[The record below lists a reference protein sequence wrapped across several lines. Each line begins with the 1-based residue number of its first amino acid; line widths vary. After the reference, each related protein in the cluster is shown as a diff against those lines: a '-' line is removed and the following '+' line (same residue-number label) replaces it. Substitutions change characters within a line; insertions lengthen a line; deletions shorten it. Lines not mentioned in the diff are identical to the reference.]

1 MKIFKL
7 ALGMAAGL
15 LLASCNINEL
25 PEYDD
30 SNAFVAFTSSAVNVG
45 EEEGSKQ
52 VEVLLTSI
60 GGIETTVNFEVAPA
74 ETAGAVEGKHYTIE
88 GSKSLTFKKD
98 APTQKITLNIIDN
111 DTFDGDVK
119 FTIKLL
125 DPEGVQLG
133 ASKTCSVTIEDDEH
147 PLLFILGTLSAKG
160 PSYFNGD
167 SEWEVRIAKDDSDLS
182 KVWIYNLVPGG
193 SSSSSPVYGIVNDE
207 KTEIRIPVGQ
217 EVAVSSSYPHILL
230 NGYYGEEGDEKIP
243 TGGYLTGTIAEDGT
257 ITLQDWFGSQV
268 FSDDAASN
276 SLGWYNLM
284 QAGVTLKKQ

>member
-30 SNAFVAFTSSAVNVG
+30 SNAFVAFTSSSVNVG

-88 GSKSLTFKKD
+88 GGKSLTFTKD

-160 PSYFNGD
+160 VSDFNGD
-167 SEWEVRIAKDDSDLS
+167 TEWGVRIAKDDSDLS

-230 NGYYGEEGDEKIP
+230 NGFYGDTEEKIP
-243 TGGYLTGTIAEDGT
+243 TGGYITGEIAEDGT
-257 ITLQDWFGSQV
+257 ISIKDYFGSQV

-284 QAGVTLKKQ
+284 DPIITLKKQ

>member
-30 SNAFVAFTSSAVNVG
+30 SNAFVAFTSSAVSVG

-88 GSKSLTFKKD
+88 GGKSLTFTKD

-160 PSYFNGD
+160 VSDFYGD
-167 SEWEVRIAKDDSDLS
+167 TEWEVRIAKDDSDLS

-193 SSSSSPVYGIVNDE
+193 SSSSSPVYGIVNDD

-230 NGYYGEEGDEKIP
+230 NGFYGDTEEKIP
-243 TGGYLTGTIAEDGT
+243 TGGYITGEIAEDGT
-257 ITLQDWFGSQV
+257 ISIKDYFGSQV

-284 QAGVTLKKQ
+284 DPIITLKKQ

>member
-30 SNAFVAFTSSAVNVG
+30 SNAFVAFTSSSVNVG

-160 PSYFNGD
+160 VSDFYGD
-167 SEWEVRIAKDDSDLS
+167 TEWEVRIAKDDSDLS
-182 KVWIYNLVPGG
+182 QVWIYGLVPQG

-230 NGYYGEEGDEKIP
+230 NGFYGETEEKIP
-243 TGGYLTGTIAEDGT
+243 TGGYITGEIAEDGT
-257 ITLQDWFGSQV
+257 ISIKDYFGSQV

-284 QAGVTLKKQ
+284 DPVVTLKKQ

>member
-1 MKIFKL
+1 MKIFKI

-30 SNAFVAFTSSAVNVG
+30 SNAFVAFTSSAVSVG

-88 GSKSLTFKKD
+88 GGKSLTFKKD

-167 SEWEVRIAKDDSDLS
+167 TEWEVRIAKDDSDLS
-182 KVWIYNLVPGG
+182 KVWIYGLVPGG

-207 KTEIRIPVGQ
+207 KTEIRIPIGQ

>member
-30 SNAFVAFTSSAVNVG
+30 SNAFVAFTSSSVNVG

-167 SEWEVRIAKDDSDLS
+167 TEWEVRIAKDDSDLS
-182 KVWIYNLVPGG
+182 KVWIYGLVPGG

-207 KTEIRIPVGQ
+207 KTEIRIPIGQ

-268 FSDDAASN
+268 CSDDAASN
-276 SLGWYNLM
+276 SLCWYNLM

>member
-30 SNAFVAFTSSAVNVG
+30 SNAFVAFTSSAVSVG

-111 DTFDGDVK
+111 DTFDGDV
-119 FTIKLL
+119 
-125 DPEGVQLG
+125 
-133 ASKTCSVTIEDDEH
+133 
-147 PLLFILGTLSAKG
+147 
-160 PSYFNGD
+160 
-167 SEWEVRIAKDDSDLS
+167 
-182 KVWIYNLVPGG
+182 
-193 SSSSSPVYGIVNDE
+193 
-207 KTEIRIPVGQ
+207 
-217 EVAVSSSYPHILL
+217 
-230 NGYYGEEGDEKIP
+230 
-243 TGGYLTGTIAEDGT
+243 
-257 ITLQDWFGSQV
+257 
-268 FSDDAASN
+268 
-276 SLGWYNLM
+276 
-284 QAGVTLKKQ
+284 

>member
-30 SNAFVAFTSSAVNVG
+30 SNAFVAFTSSAVSVG

-88 GSKSLTFKKD
+88 GGKSLTFKKD

-167 SEWEVRIAKDDSDLS
+167 TEWEVRIAKDDSDLS
-182 KVWIYNLVPGG
+182 KVWIYGLVPGG

-207 KTEIRIPVGQ
+207 KTEIRIPIGQ

>member
-1 MKIFKL
+1 MKIFKI

-30 SNAFVAFTSSAVNVG
+30 SNAFVAFTSSSVNVG

-60 GGIETTVNFEVAPA
+60 GGIETTVNFEVTPA

-160 PSYFNGD
+160 VSDFNGD
-167 SEWEVRIAKDDSDLS
+167 TEWEVRIAKDDSDLS

-193 SSSSSPVYGIVNDE
+193 SSSKSPVYGIVNDD

-230 NGYYGEEGDEKIP
+230 NGFYGDTEEKIP
-243 TGGYLTGTIAEDGT
+243 TGGYITGEIAEDGT
-257 ITLQDWFGSQV
+257 ISIKDYFGSQV

-284 QAGVTLKKQ
+284 DPIITLKKQ

>member
-30 SNAFVAFTSSAVNVG
+30 SNAFVAFTSSSVNVG

-60 GGIETTVNFEVAPA
+60 GGIETTVNFEVTPA

-160 PSYFNGD
+160 VSDFNGD
-167 SEWEVRIAKDDSDLS
+167 TEWEVRIAKDDSDLS

-193 SSSSSPVYGIVNDE
+193 SSSKSPVYGIVNDD

-230 NGYYGEEGDEKIP
+230 NGFYGDTEEKIP
-243 TGGYLTGTIAEDGT
+243 TGGYITGEIAEDGT
-257 ITLQDWFGSQV
+257 ISIKDYFGSQV

-284 QAGVTLKKQ
+284 DPVVTLKKQ

>member
-88 GSKSLTFKKD
+88 GGKSLTFKKD

-160 PSYFNGD
+160 VSDFNGD
-167 SEWEVRIAKDDSDLS
+167 TEWEVRIAKDDSDLS

-193 SSSSSPVYGIVNDE
+193 SSSKSPVYGIVNDE

-230 NGYYGEEGDEKIP
+230 NGYYGDTEEKIP
-243 TGGYLTGTIAEDGT
+243 TGGYITGEIAEDGT
-257 ITLQDWFGSQV
+257 ISIKDYFGSQV

-284 QAGVTLKKQ
+284 DPIITLKKQ

>member
-30 SNAFVAFTSSAVNVG
+30 SNAFVAFTSSAVSVG

-160 PSYFNGD
+160 VSDFNGD
-167 SEWEVRIAKDDSDLS
+167 TEWEVRIAKDDSDLS

-230 NGYYGEEGDEKIP
+230 NGFYGDTEEKIP
-243 TGGYLTGTIAEDGT
+243 TGGYITGEIAEDGT
-257 ITLQDWFGSQV
+257 ISIKDYFGSQV

-284 QAGVTLKKQ
+284 DPIITLKKQ

>member
-30 SNAFVAFTSSAVNVG
+30 SNAFVAFTSSAVSVG

-88 GSKSLTFKKD
+88 GGKSLTFTKD

-160 PSYFNGD
+160 VSDFNGD
-167 SEWEVRIAKDDSDLS
+167 TEWEVRIAKDDSDLS

-207 KTEIRIPVGQ
+207 KTEIRIPIGQ

-230 NGYYGEEGDEKIP
+230 NGFYGDTEEKIP
-243 TGGYLTGTIAEDGT
+243 TGGYITGEIAEDGT
-257 ITLQDWFGSQV
+257 ISIKDYFGSQV

-284 QAGVTLKKQ
+284 DPIITLKKQ

>member
-1 MKIFKL
+1 MKIFKI

-30 SNAFVAFTSSAVNVG
+30 SNAFVAFTSSSVNVG

-52 VEVLLTSI
+52 VDVLLTSI

-167 SEWEVRIAKDDSDLS
+167 TEWEVRIAKDDSDLS

-243 TGGYLTGTIAEDGT
+243 TGGFISGTIAEDGT
-257 ITLQDWFGSQV
+257 ITLNDWFGSQV
-268 FSDDAASN
+268 FSDDAATN
-276 SLGWYNLM
+276 SLGWYNMM

>member
-30 SNAFVAFTSSAVNVG
+30 SNAFVAFTSSAVSVG

-88 GSKSLTFKKD
+88 GGKSLTFTKD

-160 PSYFNGD
+160 VSDFNGD
-167 SEWEVRIAKDDSDLS
+167 TEWEVRIAKDDSDLS

-193 SSSSSPVYGIVNDE
+193 SSSSSPVYGIVNDD

-230 NGYYGEEGDEKIP
+230 NGFYGDTEEKIP
-243 TGGYLTGTIAEDGT
+243 TGGCITGEIAEDGT
-257 ITLQDWFGSQV
+257 ISIKDYFGSQV

-284 QAGVTLKKQ
+284 DPIITLKKQ

>member
-30 SNAFVAFTSSAVNVG
+30 SNAFVAFTSSAVSVG

-88 GSKSLTFKKD
+88 GSKSLTFTKD

-160 PSYFNGD
+160 VSDFNGD
-167 SEWEVRIAKDDSDLS
+167 TEWEVRIAKDDSDLS

-193 SSSSSPVYGIVNDE
+193 SSSSSPVYGIVNDD

-230 NGYYGEEGDEKIP
+230 NGFYGDTEEKIP
-243 TGGYLTGTIAEDGT
+243 TGGYITGEIAEDGT
-257 ITLQDWFGSQV
+257 ISIKDYFGSQV

-284 QAGVTLKKQ
+284 DPIITLKKQ

>member
-30 SNAFVAFTSSAVNVG
+30 SNAFVAFTSSSVNVG

-167 SEWEVRIAKDDSDLS
+167 TEWEVRIAKDDSDLS
-182 KVWIYNLVPGG
+182 KVWIYGLVPGG

-207 KTEIRIPVGQ
+207 KTEIRIPIGQ

>member
-30 SNAFVAFTSSAVNVG
+30 SNAFVAFTSSSVNVG

-88 GSKSLTFKKD
+88 GGKSLTFTKD

-160 PSYFNGD
+160 VSDFNGD
-167 SEWEVRIAKDDSDLS
+167 TEWEVRIAKDDSDLS
-182 KVWIYNLVPGG
+182 KVWIYGLVPGG

-230 NGYYGEEGDEKIP
+230 NGFYGDTEEKIP
-243 TGGYLTGTIAEDGT
+243 TGGYITGEIAEDGT
-257 ITLQDWFGSQV
+257 ISIKDYFGSQV

-284 QAGVTLKKQ
+284 DPIITLKKQ

>member
-1 MKIFKL
+1 MKIFKI

-30 SNAFVAFTSSAVNVG
+30 SNAFVAFTSSSVNVG

-160 PSYFNGD
+160 VSDFNGD
-167 SEWEVRIAKDDSDLS
+167 TEWEVRIAKDDSDLS

-193 SSSSSPVYGIVNDE
+193 SSSSSPVYGIVNDD

-230 NGYYGEEGDEKIP
+230 NGFYGDTEEKIP
-243 TGGYLTGTIAEDGT
+243 TGGYITGEIAEDGT
-257 ITLQDWFGSQV
+257 ISIKDYFGSQV

-284 QAGVTLKKQ
+284 DPIITLKKQ

>member
-30 SNAFVAFTSSAVNVG
+30 SNAFVAFTSSSVNVG

-60 GGIETTVNFEVAPA
+60 GGIETTVNFEVTPA

-88 GSKSLTFKKD
+88 GGKSLTFTKD

-160 PSYFNGD
+160 VSDFNGD
-167 SEWEVRIAKDDSDLS
+167 TEWEVRIAKDDSDLS

-230 NGYYGEEGDEKIP
+230 NGFYGDTEEKIP
-243 TGGYLTGTIAEDGT
+243 TGGYITGEIAEDGT
-257 ITLQDWFGSQV
+257 ISIKDYFGSQV

-284 QAGVTLKKQ
+284 DPIITLKKQ

>member
-30 SNAFVAFTSSAVNVG
+30 SNAFVAFTSSSVNVG

-160 PSYFNGD
+160 VSDFNGD
-167 SEWEVRIAKDDSDLS
+167 TEWEVRIAKDDSDLS

-193 SSSSSPVYGIVNDE
+193 SSSSSPVYGIVNDD

-230 NGYYGEEGDEKIP
+230 NGFYGDTEEKIP
-243 TGGYLTGTIAEDGT
+243 TGGYITGEIAEDGT
-257 ITLQDWFGSQV
+257 ISIKDYFGSQV

-284 QAGVTLKKQ
+284 DPIITLKKQ

>member
-160 PSYFNGD
+160 VSDFNGD
-167 SEWEVRIAKDDSDLS
+167 TEWEVRIAKDDSDLS

-193 SSSSSPVYGIVNDE
+193 SSSSSPVYGIVNDD

-230 NGYYGEEGDEKIP
+230 NGFYGDTEEKIP
-243 TGGYLTGTIAEDGT
+243 TGGYITGEIAEDGT
-257 ITLQDWFGSQV
+257 ISIKDYFGSQV

-284 QAGVTLKKQ
+284 DPIITLKKQ

>member
-30 SNAFVAFTSSAVNVG
+30 SNAFVAFTSSAVSVG

-88 GSKSLTFKKD
+88 GGKSLTFKKD

-160 PSYFNGD
+160 VSDFNGD
-167 SEWEVRIAKDDSDLS
+167 TEWEVRIAKDDSDLS

-207 KTEIRIPVGQ
+207 KTEIRIPIGQ

-230 NGYYGEEGDEKIP
+230 NGFYGDTEEKIP
-243 TGGYLTGTIAEDGT
+243 TGGYITGEIAEDGT
-257 ITLQDWFGSQV
+257 ISIKDYFGSQV

-284 QAGVTLKKQ
+284 DPIITLKKQ

>member
-1 MKIFKL
+1 MKIFKI

-30 SNAFVAFTSSAVNVG
+30 SNAFVAFTSSSVNVG

-52 VEVLLTSI
+52 VDVLLTSI

-167 SEWEVRIAKDDSDLS
+167 TEWEVRIAKDDSDLS

-230 NGYYGEEGDEKIP
+230 NGYYGEEGDETIP
-243 TGGYLTGTIAEDGT
+243 TGGYITGEIAEDGT
-257 ITLQDWFGSQV
+257 ITIKDWFGSQV

-276 SLGWYNLM
+276 SLGWYNMM

>member
-182 KVWIYNLVPGG
+182 KVWIYGLVPGG

>member
-30 SNAFVAFTSSAVNVG
+30 SNAFVAFTSSSVNVG

-88 GSKSLTFKKD
+88 GGKSLTFTKD

-160 PSYFNGD
+160 VSDFNGD
-167 SEWEVRIAKDDSDLS
+167 TEWEVRIAKDDSDLS

-193 SSSSSPVYGIVNDE
+193 SSSSSPVYGIVNDD

-230 NGYYGEEGDEKIP
+230 NGFYGDTEEKIP
-243 TGGYLTGTIAEDGT
+243 TGGYITGEIAEDGT
-257 ITLQDWFGSQV
+257 ISIKDYFGSQV

-284 QAGVTLKKQ
+284 DPIITLKKQ

>member
-193 SSSSSPVYGIVNDE
+193 SSQSSPVYGIVNDE

>member
-1 MKIFKL
+1 MKIFKI

-30 SNAFVAFTSSAVNVG
+30 SNAFVAFTSSAVSVG

-167 SEWEVRIAKDDSDLS
+167 TEWEVRIAKDDSDLS
-182 KVWIYNLVPGG
+182 KVWIYGLVPGG

-207 KTEIRIPVGQ
+207 KTEIRIPIGQ

-243 TGGYLTGTIAEDGT
+243 TGGYITGEIAEDGT
-257 ITLQDWFGSQV
+257 ISIKDYFGSQV

>member
-30 SNAFVAFTSSAVNVG
+30 SNAFVAFTSSSVNVG

-60 GGIETTVNFEVAPA
+60 GGIETTVNFEVTPA

-147 PLLFILGTLSAKG
+147 PLIFILGTLSAKG
-160 PSYFNGD
+160 VSDFNGD
-167 SEWEVRIAKDDSDLS
+167 TEWEVRIAKDDSDLS

-193 SSSSSPVYGIVNDE
+193 SSSSSPVYGIVNDD

-230 NGYYGEEGDEKIP
+230 NGFYGDTEEKIP
-243 TGGYLTGTIAEDGT
+243 TGGYITGEIAEDGT
-257 ITLQDWFGSQV
+257 ISIKDYFGSQV

-284 QAGVTLKKQ
+284 DPIITLKKQ

>member
-30 SNAFVAFTSSAVNVG
+30 SNAFVAFTSSSVNVG

-60 GGIETTVNFEVAPA
+60 GGIETTVNFEVTPD

-160 PSYFNGD
+160 VSDFNGD
-167 SEWEVRIAKDDSDLS
+167 TEWEVRIAKDDSDLS

-193 SSSSSPVYGIVNDE
+193 SSSSSPVYGIVNDD

-230 NGYYGEEGDEKIP
+230 NGFYGDTEEKIP
-243 TGGYLTGTIAEDGT
+243 TGGYITGEIAEDGT
-257 ITLQDWFGSQV
+257 ISIKDYFGSQV

-284 QAGVTLKKQ
+284 DPIITLKKQ

>member
-1 MKIFKL
+1 MKIFKI

-30 SNAFVAFTSSAVNVG
+30 SNAFVAFTSSAVSVG

-88 GSKSLTFKKD
+88 GGKSLTFTKD

-167 SEWEVRIAKDDSDLS
+167 TEWEVRIAKDDSDLS
-182 KVWIYNLVPGG
+182 KVWIYGLVPGG

-207 KTEIRIPVGQ
+207 KTEIRIPIGQ

-257 ITLQDWFGSQV
+257 ITIQDWFGSQV

>member
-30 SNAFVAFTSSAVNVG
+30 SNAFVAFTSSSVNVG

-60 GGIETTVNFEVAPA
+60 GGIETTVNFEVTPA

-160 PSYFNGD
+160 VSDFNGD
-167 SEWEVRIAKDDSDLS
+167 TEWEVRIAKDDSDLS

-207 KTEIRIPVGQ
+207 KTEIRIPVVQ

-230 NGYYGEEGDEKIP
+230 NGFYGDTEEKIP
-243 TGGYLTGTIAEDGT
+243 TGGYITGEIAEDGT
-257 ITLQDWFGSQV
+257 ISIKDYFGSQV

-284 QAGVTLKKQ
+284 DPIITLKKQ

>member
-1 MKIFKL
+1 MKIFKI

-30 SNAFVAFTSSAVNVG
+30 SNAFVAFTSSSVNVG

-60 GGIETTVNFEVAPA
+60 GGIETTVNFEVTPA

-160 PSYFNGD
+160 VSDFNGD
-167 SEWEVRIAKDDSDLS
+167 TEWEVRIAKDDSDLS

-193 SSSSSPVYGIVNDE
+193 SSSSSPVYGIVNDD

-230 NGYYGEEGDEKIP
+230 NGFYGDTEEKIP
-243 TGGYLTGTIAEDGT
+243 TGGYITGEIAEDGT
-257 ITLQDWFGSQV
+257 ISIKDYFGSQV

-284 QAGVTLKKQ
+284 DPIITLKKQ

>member
-30 SNAFVAFTSSAVNVG
+30 SNAFVAFTSSAVSVG

-88 GSKSLTFKKD
+88 GGKSLTFTKD

-160 PSYFNGD
+160 VSDFNGD
-167 SEWEVRIAKDDSDLS
+167 TEWEVRIAKDDSDLS

-230 NGYYGEEGDEKIP
+230 NGFYGDTEEKIP
-243 TGGYLTGTIAEDGT
+243 TGGYITGEIAEDGT
-257 ITLQDWFGSQV
+257 ISIKDYFGSQV

-284 QAGVTLKKQ
+284 DPIITLKKQ

>member
-30 SNAFVAFTSSAVNVG
+30 SNAFVAFTSSSVNVG

-88 GSKSLTFKKD
+88 GGKSLTFKKD

-167 SEWEVRIAKDDSDLS
+167 TEWEVRIAKDDSDLS
-182 KVWIYNLVPGG
+182 KVWIFNLVPGG
-193 SSSSSPVYGIVNDE
+193 SSSSSPVYGIVNDD

-243 TGGYLTGTIAEDGT
+243 TGGYITGEIAEDGT

-276 SLGWYNLM
+276 SLGWYNMM

>member
-30 SNAFVAFTSSAVNVG
+30 SNAFVAFTSSSVNVG

-257 ITLQDWFGSQV
+257 ITLQDWFGSQL

>member
-30 SNAFVAFTSSAVNVG
+30 SNAFVAFTSSSVNVG

-133 ASKTCSVTIEDDEH
+133 ASKTCSVTIEDDEL

-160 PSYFNGD
+160 VSDFNGD
-167 SEWEVRIAKDDSDLS
+167 TEWEVRIAKDDSDLS

-193 SSSSSPVYGIVNDE
+193 SSSSSPVYGIVNDD

-230 NGYYGEEGDEKIP
+230 NGFYGDTEEKIP
-243 TGGYLTGTIAEDGT
+243 TGGYITGEIAEDGT
-257 ITLQDWFGSQV
+257 ISIKDYFGSQV

-284 QAGVTLKKQ
+284 DPIITLKKQ

>member
-30 SNAFVAFTSSAVNVG
+30 SNAFVAFTSSSVNVG

-160 PSYFNGD
+160 VSDFNGD
-167 SEWEVRIAKDDSDLS
+167 TEWEVRIAKDDSDLS
-182 KVWIYNLVPGG
+182 KVWIYGLVPGG

-207 KTEIRIPVGQ
+207 KTEIRIPIGQ

>member
-30 SNAFVAFTSSAVNVG
+30 SNAFVAFTSSAVSVG

-160 PSYFNGD
+160 VSDFNGD
-167 SEWEVRIAKDDSDLS
+167 TEWEVRIAKDDSDLS

-230 NGYYGEEGDEKIP
+230 NGFYGDTEEKIP
-243 TGGYLTGTIAEDGT
+243 TGGYITGEIAEDGT
-257 ITLQDWFGSQV
+257 ISIKDYFGSQV

>member
-30 SNAFVAFTSSAVNVG
+30 SNAFVAFTSSSVNVG

>member
-30 SNAFVAFTSSAVNVG
+30 SNAFVAFTSSSVNVG

-60 GGIETTVNFEVAPA
+60 GGIETTVNFEVTPA
-74 ETAGAVEGKHYTIE
+74 ETAGAVEGTHYTIE
-88 GSKSLTFKKD
+88 GSKSLKFTKD

-160 PSYFNGD
+160 VSDFNGD
-167 SEWEVRIAKDDSDLS
+167 TEWEVRIAKDDSDLS

-230 NGYYGEEGDEKIP
+230 NGFYGDTEEKIP
-243 TGGYLTGTIAEDGT
+243 TGGYITGEIAEDGT
-257 ITLQDWFGSQV
+257 ISIKDYFGSQV

-284 QAGVTLKKQ
+284 DPIITLKKQ